1 MQRHVEIAGGGI
13 GGLGLGMMLARH
25 GWSVRVHERSAEIR
39 EIGAGIYVK
48 NNSIRVLEHYGI
60 YSKLEPLGTP
70 LEHARIRDAQ
80 GRLMQERRL
89 SGHHRVLVLP
99 RQALVDVLAASA
111 REAGVEIVTDSH
123 IVSADTDG
131 ALVDEQGRRYSAD
144 LVVAADG
151 ARSKVRDSLNIGAS
165 ARELG
170 TLINRYLVYTRS
182 ITKEAVTTEHW
193 SGPRRIGITPSG
205 AGQSYAYVVM
215 PRNDAAAARLPL
227 DAAEWLR
234 ALPSLKEELEIFAQ
248 SPSTQYPYM
257 LVDCPRWSL
266 RNLAIIGDAAHGL
279 PPTLGQGAG
288 LTLMNSH
295 ALAEI
300 VSNASSVA
308 QGLQNWEETVRF
320 ISDATQRWSVR
331 YDRFTR
337 QWPQSLQLLRPA
349 IVWAFGH
356 FRFLNERMRIADR
369 GLDLTSVRLI

>member
-25 GWSVRVHERSAEIR
+25 GWSVRVHERSTEIR
-39 EIGAGIYVK
+39 EVGAGIYVK

-60 YSKLEPLGTP
+60 YSKIEPLGTK
-70 LEHARIRDAQ
+70 LERARIRDSQ
-80 GRLMQERRL
+80 GRVMQERQL
-89 SGHHRVLVLP
+89 NGHHRVIVLP

-111 REAGVEIVTDSH
+111 REAGVEIVTNSH
-123 IVSADTDG
+123 IVGADIHG
-131 ALVDEQGRRYSAD
+131 ALIDDKGKRYAAD
-144 LVVAADG
+144 FVVAADG
-151 ARSKVRDSLNIGAS
+151 ARSKVRDGLNIGAS

-170 TLINRYLVYTRS
+170 TLINRYLVPTRS
-182 ITKEAVTTEHW
+182 FTREAVTTEHW

-205 AGQSYAYVVM
+205 AEYSYAYVVM
-215 PRNDAAAARLPL
+215 PRNDAAAVRLPL
-227 DAAEWLR
+227 DAADWER
-234 ALPSLKEELEIFAQ
+234 SLPFLKDELAIFAK
-248 SPSTQYPYM
+248 SDSTQYPYM
-257 LVDCPRWSL
+257 LVNCPQWSL

-295 ALAEI
+295 ALAEL
-300 VSNASSVA
+300 VSDSSNVA
-308 QGLQNWEETVRF
+308 QGLQHWEKTVRF
-320 ISDATQRWSVR
+320 ISDQTQRWSVR

-337 QWPQSLQLLRPA
+337 QWPQSLQVLRPS

-369 GLDLTSVRLI
+369 GLDLTPVRLT